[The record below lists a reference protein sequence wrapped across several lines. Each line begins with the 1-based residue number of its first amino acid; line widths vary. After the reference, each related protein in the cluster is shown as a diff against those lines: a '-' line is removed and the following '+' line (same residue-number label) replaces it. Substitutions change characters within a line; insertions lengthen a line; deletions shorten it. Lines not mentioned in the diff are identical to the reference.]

1 MVNYDGSFKDA
12 LLVGKGKPIEKEK
25 TNCNSNCVVLTII
38 HYAALKYHHMYI
50 LLQQSLNLM
59 FNITTLLY

>member
-1 MVNYDGSFKDA
+1 MNYDGSFKDA
-12 LLVGKGKPIEKEK
+12 LLVRKGKPIEKEK